1 MQSGVVSCYVNK
13 NQKNC
18 PNCNSS
24 TVSKKISLSGNKIL
38 YLGECSKCKTYIIS
52 KDNYQQNKK
61 YINVL
66 NPGFLI
72 MSKRKK
78 HKKGNKFHYSSGME
92 IEPFTMPYVK
102 PPSSYKKEIVYC
114 EFKLYDKAKDHSVSV
129 SIQDTKKSL
138 LKDDDHWIFSASS
151 QRGVD
156 CMKAI
161 ADEKQTVT
169 IDNVLY
175 SIRKL
180 IVYDSKYIERYRATT
195 YGGGSI
201 VTANKS
207 SKTVD
212 FASQVVDVYV
222 YFKLNNPCT
231 VKKHPVE
238 NVTMKSK
245 NPLTGKKYQVNGFY
259 CARCKKYYINHEAV
273 KDIIIKKMH
282 PSFLYNLVHDY
293 EGELKP
299 MSLPTMYGYNAKADG
314 PSSAVR
320 HHILR
325 WIVDAGLMSKAQIIK
340 DLQFKISYNGK
351 KTGNMAAKA
360 KWEEDLNFM
369 SSYTADNTR
378 EVVANFKM
386 K

>member
-1 MQSGVVSCYVNK
+1 
-13 NQKNC
+13 
-18 PNCNSS
+18 
-24 TVSKKISLSGNKIL
+24 
-38 YLGECSKCKTYIIS
+38 
-52 KDNYQQNKK
+52 
-61 YINVL
+61 
-66 NPGFLI
+66 
-72 MSKRKK
+72 
-78 HKKGNKFHYSSGME
+78 
-92 IEPFTMPYVK
+92 
-102 PPSSYKKEIVYC
+102 
-114 EFKLYDKAKDHSVSV
+114 
-129 SIQDTKKSL
+129 
-138 LKDDDHWIFSASS
+138 
-151 QRGVD
+151 
-156 CMKAI
+156 MKAI

-201 VTANKS
+201 VNANKS

-282 PSFLYNLVHDY
+282 PSFRYNLVHDY

-299 MSLPTMYGYNAKADG
+299 MSLPAMYGYNARADG